1 MLPVNRVDN
10 GRTVVA
16 LRYEQRYNGIEGESA
31 MSPIQYKIDPI
42 LVYTGNG
49 NNDSARSKLTVS
61 SETEGTAMK
70 AGRNALQSGRS
81 RFTFTFLRRKLS
93 TTIQNPF
100 GQRLDRQK
108 QSSVA
113 IKIRLL
119 A

>member
-1 MLPVNRVDN
+1 MLPVYRVDN

-16 LRYEQRYNGIEGESA
+16 LRYEQRYNGIESESA
-31 MSPIQYKIDPI
+31 MSLIEYKIDQYSYN
-42 LVYTGNG
+42 YTGNG

-113 IKIRLL
+113 
-119 A
+119 